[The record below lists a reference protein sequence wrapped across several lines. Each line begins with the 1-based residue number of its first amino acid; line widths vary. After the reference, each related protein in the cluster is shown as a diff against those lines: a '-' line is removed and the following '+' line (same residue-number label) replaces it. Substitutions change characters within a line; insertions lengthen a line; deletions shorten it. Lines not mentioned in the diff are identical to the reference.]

1 MTKVLSFMLKGVN
14 ERLGMSKGLS
24 FLFVRRGGKGG
35 GGVGCGAMDWI
46 ALAGILVF
54 P

>member
-1 MTKVLSFMLKGVN
+1 MLKEVN

-24 FLFVRRGGKGG
+24 FLFVRRGGKKGG